1 MSPSAT
7 PDAAPT
13 PRERAAYDLA
23 LTPDGTSWTSRE
35 NLTDILERELLGP
48 RDGDEETLDVS
59 PEVPYLVGRIAP
71 VRLLAPAE
79 GSGIAEPMLDDDAD
93 DEADP
98 VGDEDSGLQDSPV
111 QRGLMIPASM
121 GLRFQ
126 VPLDLDAFTVHAS
139 WGTYSSFRE
148 QSEAVSGPPRSRF
161 RRTPHH
167 VSRSV
172 PLSALTPGQTRDV
185 MLDGTVILR
194 IDRFDDLDATPP
206 RALIEVALCNDTVA
220 AQPIPTHVWL
230 YQTRL
235 DIDAQGAAVFLP
247 VRDALVE
254 TDVDGDPEQ
263 RRLELQYRDRLE
275 FAVGR
280 TCSVDWTLPDP
291 ATTNSTAPNSTAP
304 NSTAPNS
311 TAPNST
317 ARRATAVRTTWLP
330 VSETPQTDARAV
342 PGAITDMTVLAT
354 APVETLRTGLEPLV
368 DAYTGWLAG
377 ERGAAAA
384 LPEHLRPDAEAALY
398 EADRVADQLRDGIR
412 VLLSDP
418 EAVRCFG
425 FMNAVMAQQRV
436 HSQIVERRA
445 KDPSL
450 TIAQA
455 EALVRGEGAK
465 AHSWRPFQLAFVLM
479 QIPALLDPA
488 HERRASTMATVE
500 LLFFPTGGGKTE
512 AYLGLAAY
520 AFAIRRRQG
529 VLDTPDGRLD
539 GTDGITVL
547 MRYTLR
553 LLTSQQFQ
561 RATTLICAAE
571 LARQANP
578 ATWGEIPFRIGL
590 WVGTDVSPKRVAEAA
605 AELAKVNERGGHRL
619 PVLQIQR
626 CPWCGAPVTAR
637 DVSIDA
643 TGAGRVRVHCSDS
656 RGGCP
661 FGARSGGLSGAEG
674 LPVLTTDEEI
684 YRLTPAFLIAT
695 VDKFARLAREGEAA
709 ALFGYIGERCTRH
722 GWVHPDS
729 TSCTASRHNASGKLP
744 AAHRGPA
751 GRLRPPDL
759 IIQDELHLITGALG
773 TTVGLFE
780 VAVDALCSWTAPDG
794 RPAGPVIV
802 ASSATVRN
810 AHEQVRSLYGRD
822 TTIFPPLVL
831 DAGDSFFAVTVPVT
845 ADTAGRRYLGVCTT
859 GVRMT
864 AAEIRI
870 AEVLLAAGQLL
881 LDRDLDTTPHA
892 ADPYLTLVGYFNAT
906 RELAGMARYLADD
919 VSTLL
924 AKGRG
929 WSLLPRRYGTNFG
942 TLNFDELT
950 SRVSSADITRT
961 LDQLAATF
969 SAGFDST
976 AGRSAR
982 IEARNAARAGGL
994 KPAERATNPYD
1005 VVLATSMLQVGV
1017 DVTRLGLMLVVG
1029 QPKNTAEYIQASS
1042 RVGRD
1047 PSRPGLV
1054 VSLGNWSRPRDLAH
1068 FEAFRHFHETFY
1080 QQVEALSVTPFSLTS
1095 LERGLDGVLVSAARS
1110 MDAPLRAQGLSPER
1124 NAGLIATEH
1133 PRVLDLVERLVERI
1147 DVADPAAAAA
1157 ARGRLLNRLGA
1168 WRKRRDHVVAGGRML
1183 SYEKPGRQRD
1193 CGPLMAGAETAPD
1206 PHGEGPPFRVANS
1219 MREVQPEINV
1229 LVSPIRDRMYRRALL
1244 DPDWVM
1250 PVPVAEEGS

>member
-1 MSPSAT
+1 MTTPTPAT
-7 PDAAPT
+7 PTGEHA
-13 PRERAAYDLA
+13 PRERAAYDLSH
-23 LTPDGTSWTSRE
+23 TPDGTSWTARE
-35 NLTDILERELLGP
+35 NLTDIIAREILGP
-48 RDGDEETLDVS
+48 RDGDEEVLDVS

-79 GSGIAEPMLDDDAD
+79 DSGIAEPMLDDDAD

-126 VPLDLDAFTVHAS
+126 VPLDLDSFTVHAS
-139 WGTYSSFRE
+139 WGAYAPTRE
-148 QSEAVSGPPRSRF
+148 AREEGTDQPGARPTRTRF
-161 RRTPHH
+161 RRTPHD
-167 VSRSV
+167 VSTTIA
-172 PLSALTPGQTRDV
+172 LSALPPGQTADV
-185 MLDGTVILR
+185 VLEGTVILR
-194 IDRFDDLDATPP
+194 VDRYDDLDASPP
-206 RALIEVALCNDTVA
+206 RALIEVALCNDTIA

-235 DIDAQGAAVFLP
+235 AVDAQGAAVFLP

-275 FAVGR
+275 YAVGR
-280 TCSVDWTLPDP
+280 TCSVDWTVPDP
-291 ATTNSTAPNSTAP
+291 TI
-304 NSTAPNS
+304 
-311 TAPNST
+311 
-317 ARRATAVRTTWLP
+317 RRATAVRTTWLP
-330 VSETPQTDARAV
+330 VSETPQTDARPV
-342 PGAITDMTVLAT
+342 PGAVTDMTVLAT
-354 APVETLRTGLEPLV
+354 ASVEDLRRGLEPLA
-368 DAYTGWLAG
+368 DTYAQWLS
-377 ERGAAAA
+377 EQREAAAA

-398 EADRVADQLRDGIR
+398 EADLVADQLRDGIR
-412 VLLSDP
+412 VLLDDP
-418 EAVRCFG
+418 EAVRCFR
-425 FMNAVMAQQRV
+425 FMNDVMAQQRI
-436 HSQIVERRA
+436 HSQIVEKRA
-445 KDPSL
+445 KNPSL

-455 EALVRGEGAK
+455 LSLVKADGPK

-488 HERRASTMATVE
+488 HERRGSTLATVE

-529 VLDTPDGRLD
+529 ALETPDGRLD

-571 LARQANP
+571 LARQADP
-578 ATWGEIPFRIGL
+578 ATWGAVPFRIGL

-619 PVLQIQR
+619 TVLQIQR

-637 DVSIDA
+637 NVSIDA
-643 TGAGRVRVHCSDS
+643 TGEGRVRVHCSDS
-656 RGGCP
+656 LGGCP

-709 ALFGYIGERCTRH
+709 ALFGYVGERCTRH

-729 TSCTASRHNASGKLP
+729 TSCTASRHNASGTLP
-744 AAHRGPA
+744 VAHRMPA

-794 RPAGPVIV
+794 RPAGPLVV

-845 ADTAGRRYLGVCTT
+845 PTTPGRRYIGVCTT

-924 AKGRG
+924 AKGRA

-942 TLNFDELT
+942 TLNIDELT

-969 SAGFDST
+969 SAEFDSS
-976 AGRSAR
+976 AGRAAR
-982 IEARNAARAGGL
+982 IEARNAARTAGVKLG
-994 KPAERATNPYD
+994 ERATNPYD

-1017 DVTRLGLMLVVG
+1017 DVTRLGLMLMVG

-1095 LERGLDGVLVSAARS
+1095 LERGLDGVLVSTARAI
-1110 MDAPLRAQGLSPER
+1110 DAPRRGDGLSPER
-1124 NAGLIATEH
+1124 NAGRIATEH
-1133 PRVLDLVERLVERI
+1133 PRVEALVDRLVDRI
-1147 DVADPAAAAA
+1147 ALAEPDAVAA
-1157 ARGRLLNRLGA
+1157 ARGRLTSRLGQ
-1168 WRKRRDHVVAGGRML
+1168 WRKRRDEVVAGGRVL
-1183 SYEKPGRQRD
+1183 SYEKPGQKRD
-1193 CGPLMAGAETAPD
+1193 CAPLMAGPETASD

-1229 LVSPIRDRMYRRALL
+1229 LVSPNPERLYRRALL
-1244 DPDWVM
+1244 DPEWVM
-1250 PVPVAEEGS
+1250 PVPAPEEGS

>member
-1 MSPSAT
+1 MGPSVT
-7 PDAAPT
+7 PAAEQA
-13 PRERAAYDLA
+13 PRERAAYDLSR
-23 LTPDGTSWTSRE
+23 TPDGTSWTSRE
-35 NLTDILERELLGP
+35 NLTDIVERELLGP
-48 RDGDEETLDVS
+48 RDGDEEILDVS

-71 VRLLAPAE
+71 VQLLAPAE
-79 GSGIAEPMLDDDAD
+79 GTGIAAPMIDDEAD
-93 DEADP
+93 DEADQI
-98 VGDEDSGLQDSPV
+98 GDEDSGLQDSPL

-126 VPLDLDAFTVHAS
+126 VPLDLDSFTVHAS
-139 WGTYSSFRE
+139 WGTYAPTRE
-148 QSEAVSGPPRSRF
+148 AREEGGDQPGARPTRPRF
-161 RRTPHH
+161 RRTPHDVARNIQLNELTAGQSH
-167 VSRSV
+167 DV
-172 PLSALTPGQTRDV
+172 PLED
-185 MLDGTVILR
+185 TVILR
-194 IDRFDDLDATPP
+194 IDRYDDLAATPP
-206 RALIEVALCNDTVA
+206 RALIEVALCNDTIA

-235 DIDAQGAAVFLP
+235 DVDAQGAAVFLP

-254 TDVDGDPEQ
+254 TEVDGDPEQ

-280 TCSVDWTLPDP
+280 TCSVDWTVPDP
-291 ATTNSTAPNSTAP
+291 SI
-304 NSTAPNS
+304 
-311 TAPNST
+311 
-317 ARRATAVRTTWLP
+317 RRATAVRTTWLP
-330 VSETPQTDARAV
+330 VSETPQTDARPV
-342 PGAITDMTVLAT
+342 PGSVTDMTVLAT
-354 APVETLRTGLEPLV
+354 ASVEDLRRGLEPLA
-368 DAYTGWLAG
+368 DQYAAWLA
-377 ERGAAAA
+377 EQRNSAAA
-384 LPEHLRPDAEAALY
+384 LPEHLRPDADAALY
-398 EADRVADQLRDGIR
+398 EADRVAEQLRDGIR
-412 VLLSDP
+412 VLLDDP
-418 EAVRCFG
+418 EAVRCFR
-425 FMNAVMAQQRV
+425 FMNDVMAKQRI
-436 HSQIVERRA
+436 HSQIVEKRA
-445 KDPSL
+445 KEPAL

-455 EALVRGEGAK
+455 HALVEADGAK

-479 QIPALLDPA
+479 QIPALLDPGHA
-488 HERRASTMATVE
+488 RRASTMATVE

-529 VLDTPDGRLD
+529 ALDTPDGRLD
-539 GTDGITVL
+539 GADGITVL

-571 LARQANP
+571 LARQADP
-578 ATWGEIPFRIGL
+578 TTWGEVPFRIGL

-619 PVLQIQR
+619 TVLQIQR

-637 DVSIDA
+637 NVSIDA
-643 TGAGRVRVHCSDS
+643 TGEGRVRVHCSDS
-656 RGGCP
+656 LGGCP

-709 ALFGYIGERCTRH
+709 ALFGYVGERCTRH
-722 GWVHPDS
+722 GWVHTDS
-729 TSCTASRHNASGKLP
+729 TSCTASRHNAVGTLP

-780 VAVDALCSWTAPDG
+780 VAVDALCEWTLPDG
-794 RPAGPVIV
+794 RTAGPVIV

-810 AHEQVRSLYGRD
+810 AHEQVKSLYGRD

-845 ADTAGRRYLGVCTT
+845 PDKPGRRYLGICTT

-881 LDRDLDTTPHA
+881 LDRDLDSTPHA

-924 AKGRG
+924 AKGRA

-942 TLNFDELT
+942 TLNIDELT

-961 LDQLAATF
+961 LDHLAATF
-969 SAGFDST
+969 SAEVDSS
-976 AGRSAR
+976 AGRAAR
-982 IEARNAARAGGL
+982 GEARAAARTKGL
-994 KPAERATNPYD
+994 KLSERATNPYD

-1017 DVTRLGLMLVVG
+1017 DVTRLGLMLMVG

-1054 VSLGNWSRPRDLAH
+1054 VSLGNWSRPRDLSH

-1095 LERGLDGVLVSAARS
+1095 LERGLDGVLVSAARAL
-1110 MDAPLRAQGLSPER
+1110 DAPRRGDGLSPER
-1124 NAGLIATEH
+1124 NAGRIATEH
-1133 PRVLDLVERLVERI
+1133 PRVQALVDRLVQRI
-1147 DVADPAAAAA
+1147 AVADADAAAA
-1157 ARGRLLNRLGA
+1157 ARGRMDSRLGE
-1168 WRKRRDHVVAGGRML
+1168 WRKRRDDVVGAGRVL

-1193 CGPLMAGAETAPD
+1193 CAPLMAGAETASD
-1206 PHGEGPPFRVANS
+1206 PYGEGPPFRVANS

-1229 LVSPIRDRMYRRALL
+1229 LVSPNPDRLYRRTLL

-1250 PVPVAEEGS
+1250 PMPDAEEGS